1 MLGGTNIQ
9 KRKRFV
15 KIYWITL
22 LVISSFLKFKFLSL
36 LMGKKWA
43 GNHISGYLIL
53 NAIRIKHAI
62 LDVKGLF
69 IKVGQII
76 SIMGNYLP
84 DEFRKELESLQDQI
98 PPRPVKEIRDRIIL
112 ELGATPEELFFS
124 FDEQA
129 VASASLAQ
137 VHKVVLKNGQT
148 IALKVQHIDID
159 ELAKTDLVAFRRIIK
174 LIGLITGF
182 RGLDWYYIQIREMIL
197 EELDFCK
204 EAKNLQLIKHNFSN
218 NPDVVF
224 PELFEEFSTQRILAT
239 EFIKG
244 VKINDQQGIKALN
257 LDPDFIAKKLLNIY
271 SHMILHHGNYHADPH
286 PGNIFVLEG
295 GKIAFIDFGATAQL
309 SKEMKQGIPLL
320 IDAGLRNDTKKII
333 KTLSHMGF
341 LTRDGDEKVLEKFI
355 QYYQDKFYDK
365 LDFETLTLADFTTDF
380 ESELNSLFDL
390 RKLGIPI
397 DELVAS
403 FQIPKDWVLL
413 QRTMVLL
420 LGVSTE
426 LSPGLKPL
434 NIVKPFLKDLVTNK
448 EINWLSTISE
458 TAREVSLATISLPL
472 EAKSFLTQTRQGDL
486 EVKVK
491 NINKS
496 AKLIYSLGH
505 QLLFTSLSLG
515 SFTAYHFANTNRED
529 DIAQITLILGLFF
542 SAIALRSFIR
552 GRQLYNSL

>member
-1 MLGGTNIQ
+1 LLGETNIQ
-9 KRKRFV
+9 KHKRFV
-15 KIYWITL
+15 KIYWVTL

-36 LMGKKWA
+36 LMGEKWA

-98 PPRPVKEIRDRIIL
+98 PSRPAREIRDRIIL

-159 ELAKTDLVAFRRIIK
+159 ELAKTDLLAFRRIIK

-271 SHMILHHGNYHADPH
+271 SHMILHHGSYHADPH

-295 GKIAFIDFGATAQL
+295 GKIAFIDFGATAKL

-333 KTLSHMGF
+333 VTLSHMGF

-355 QYYQDKFYDK
+355 QYYQDKFHDN

-413 QRTMVLL
+413 QRTMALL

-434 NIVKPFLKDLVTNK
+434 NIVKPFLKDLVMNK

-505 QLLFTSLSLG
+505 QLLFTTLSIG
-515 SFTAYHFANTNRED
+515 SFTAYHFANTRRED

>member
-1 MLGGTNIQ
+1 
-9 KRKRFV
+9 
-15 KIYWITL
+15 
-22 LVISSFLKFKFLSL
+22 
-36 LMGKKWA
+36 MGQKWA
-43 GNHISGYLIL
+43 ENNISGYLIL

-98 PPRPVKEIRDRIIL
+98 PPRPIKEIRNRIIL
-112 ELGATPEELFFS
+112 ELGAAPEELFFS
-124 FDEQA
+124 FDEQP

-159 ELAKTDLVAFRRIIK
+159 ELAKTDLLAFRRIIK
-174 LIGLITGF
+174 LISLITGF

-197 EELDFCK
+197 EELDFCQ
-204 EAKNLQLIKHNFSN
+204 EARNLLSIKHNFIN

-239 EFIKG
+239 EFITG
-244 VKINDQQGIKALN
+244 VKVNDQQGIKELN
-257 LDPDFIAKKLLNIY
+257 LNPEDIAKQLLNLY
-271 SHMILHHGNYHADPH
+271 SHMIFHHGSYHADPH
-286 PGNIFVLEG
+286 PGNIFVLED

-320 IDAGLRNDTKKII
+320 IDAGLRKDTKKII

-355 QYYQDKFYDK
+355 QYYQDKFFDK

-390 RKLGIPI
+390 RKLSIPI
-397 DELVAS
+397 DEIIAS

-426 LSPGLKPL
+426 LSPELKPVD
-434 NIVKPFLKDLVTNK
+434 IVKPFLKDIITDQ
-448 EINWLSTISE
+448 EINWFSAFTE
-458 TAREVSLATISLPL
+458 TAREVSLATISLPM
-472 EAKSFLTQTRQGDL
+472 EAKSFLAQTRQGDL

-491 NINKS
+491 DINKS
-496 AKLIYSLGH
+496 AKLVYTLGH
-505 QLLFTSLSLG
+505 QLLFTTLSIG
-515 SFTAYHFANTNRED
+515 SFTLYHFAHSSHED
-529 DIAQITLILGLFF
+529 DIARITLILGLIFTF
-542 SAIALRSFIR
+542 TAIRSFIK
-552 GRQLYNSL
+552 GKQLFNSL